1 VEGRRCVRSRLLWRM
16 HAAAVRCFRTAA
28 KDGVTSVI
36 CSFWIRSRHARC
48 REKAEVTKRALGWAA
63 AITPAVAM
71 IPSNVETSFYRY
83 DPTLF
88 FCGESKNG
96 ERV

>member
-1 VEGRRCVRSRLLWRM
+1 
-16 HAAAVRCFRTAA
+16 
-28 KDGVTSVI
+28 
-36 CSFWIRSRHARC
+36 
-48 REKAEVTKRALGWAA
+48 
-63 AITPAVAM
+63 M